1 MYHKKR
7 LYIYIYLYNIN
18 YNDYSAED
26 TLIELGVQKPKMYVL
41 YIHIYIYMLDY
52 PSPDSLSKI

>member
-41 YIHIYIYMLDY
+41 YIYA
-52 PSPDSLSKI
+52 